1 VSQVIIES
9 LIKKYGKVVA
19 VDDVNLEVQEGEFL
33 TLLGPSGCGKTT
45 TLRCVAGLEKPDGGK
60 IYIAGKLANSAEER
74 ISLPPEKR
82 DVGMVFQSY
91 AIWPNMT
98 VFDNVAFGLSIR
110 KVSRER
116 IEKRV
121 RTVLKQ
127 VKMEEYAAR
136 YATELSGGQQQ
147 RVAVA
152 RALAFEPRALLFD
165 EPLSNL
171 DAKLREDMR
180 IELVNIQKT
189 VGISALYVTHDQTE
203 AMAISDRIAVM
214 DKGKII
220 QLGTPEEIYNKPINQ
235 FVAEFIGTTN
245 MVTGQVAEEPDSQG
259 GLGTV
264 SFPGEYGVVQIRC
277 SFPRELARK
286 GKVLLSLRTERIATS
301 LFRPENREN
310 VFPAKVNQKTFLG
323 DSLNYYLTVGEH
335 RFRVKTGA
343 DVIAGPGQDVYLSIQ
358 PRDVIV
364 LPPE

>member
-1 VSQVIIES
+1 MSQIVIEG
-9 LIKKYGKVVA
+9 LIKKYGSVVA
-19 VDDVNLEVQEGEFL
+19 VDGVDLEVKEGEFL

-45 TLRCVAGLEKPDGGK
+45 TLRCVAGLEQPEGGK
-60 IYIAGKLANSAEER
+60 IYIAGKLANSAKER
-74 ISLPPEKR
+74 ISIPPEKR

-110 KVSRER
+110 KVARPE

-121 RTVLKQ
+121 RAVLRQ
-127 VKMEEYAAR
+127 VQMEEYASR

-180 IELVNIQKT
+180 IELVNLQKK
-189 VGISALYVTHDQTE
+189 VGISALYVTHDQME

-220 QLGTPEEIYNKPINQ
+220 QLASPDEIYNRPANR

-245 MVTGQVAEEPDSQG
+245 MVIGQAVAEPAPPDGTS
-259 GLGTV
+259 TV
-264 SFPGEYGVVQIRC
+264 SFVGENGPVKIRC
-277 SFPRELARK
+277 SFPLDAVRNGQVA
-286 GKVLLSLRTERIATS
+286 LSLRTERINTALSQSEKT
-301 LFRPENREN
+301 EN
-310 VFPAKVNQKTFLG
+310 VFPARVMQRTFMG
-323 DSLNYYLTVGEH
+323 DCLNYYLKVGQH
-335 RFRVKTGA
+335 QFRVKTPPEIDA
-343 DVIAGPGQDVYLSIQ
+343 KIGQTVFLSIQ
-358 PRDVIV
+358 PKDVIV
-364 LPPE
+364 CPLE